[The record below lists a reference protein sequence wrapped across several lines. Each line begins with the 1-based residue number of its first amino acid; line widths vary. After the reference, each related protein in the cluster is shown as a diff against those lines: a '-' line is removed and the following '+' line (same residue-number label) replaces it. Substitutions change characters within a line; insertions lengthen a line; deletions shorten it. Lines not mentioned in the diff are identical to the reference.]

1 MINLINSWIKNII
14 VAVIITIIIEMIL
27 PEGKNKKYIK
37 TVISIYIVF
46 VVISPIFSKILNKK
60 IDVSKIF
67 DDYEIPEM
75 QMNTIDNNT
84 YIKEEYENK
93 IKEDITMK
101 LKNIGYETVNMEIKI
116 STKDES
122 YGQIEKI
129 SLNVKKKNEN
139 IEKVE
144 KVDIENKTTKEEV
157 ITLPEEDRNKII
169 EYLINNYGVEET
181 NIIIG
186 GLQDER

>member
-1 MINLINSWIKNII
+1 MVNLINSWIKNII

-37 TVISIYIVF
+37 TVISMYIVF

-144 KVDIENKTTKEEV
+144 KVDIGNKTTKEEV

>member
-1 MINLINSWIKNII
+1 MVNLINSWIKNII

-144 KVDIENKTTKEEV
+144 KVDIGNKTTKEEV